1 MQTSEII
8 NIGSKVLRSRN
19 INTHR
24 IDSEIILSYV
34 LKISREKLLISEN
47 NVSKEDLERFRSLI
61 SRRLCNEPVAYII
74 NKKEFRS
81 EDFFVDNNSLIPRP
95 ETELLIDPIVK
106 LFKKKNLF
114 FLDIGV
120 GTGCIMFSILKEIN
134 NSRGI
139 GIDIC
144 KKSISNAKIN
154 LQKLAIK
161 NRAKLLC
168 KPIEQVFNHKFD
180 LIVSNPPYVVK
191 REINRLSNDVK
202 KFEPKRALDGGN
214 DGLDVIKKVI
224 YKSQSILKLNGILA
238 LEIGRGQ
245 YFSVLKILKQNG
257 FKKIKDI
264 KDYKDN
270 VRCIFSTLLKKNKK
284 K

>member
-1 MQTSEII
+1 
-8 NIGSKVLRSRN
+8 
-19 INTHR
+19 
-24 IDSEIILSYV
+24 
-34 LKISREKLLISEN
+34 
-47 NVSKEDLERFRSLI
+47 
-61 SRRLCNEPVAYII
+61 
-74 NKKEFRS
+74 
-81 EDFFVDNNSLIPRP
+81 
-95 ETELLIDPIVK
+95 
-106 LFKKKNLF
+106 
-114 FLDIGV
+114 
-120 GTGCIMFSILKEIN
+120 MFSILKELN

-245 YFSVLKILKQNG
+245 YFSVVKILKENG
-257 FKKIKDI
+257 FRKSRVI
-264 KDYKDN
+264 KDYKNN
-270 VRCIFSTLLKKNKK
+270 VRCIFSTLLKNKTK
-284 K
+284 